1 MTRSLI
7 LGAAYF
13 LIVFAVA
20 FALGTLRVTLIE
32 PTIGTLWAT
41 LAELPFTLAASWAI
55 CAWLCRRWPMS
66 SLAQV
71 ASMGACAF
79 VLLMGA
85 EAAGGILI
93 FGRTLGEHFGLFA
106 TGAGALGLS
115 GQIAFGVFPIVQ
127 YFLSKPVVA
136 TDKGLQ
142 S

>member
-20 FALGTLRVTLIE
+20 FALGALRVTFIE
-32 PTIGTLWAT
+32 PTVGTLWAT

-55 CAWLCRRWPMS
+55 CAWLCHRWRMS
-66 SLAQV
+66 SLTQA
-71 ASMGACAF
+71 ASMGASAF

-93 FGRTLGEHFGLFA
+93 FGRTLGEHFGLFG
-106 TGAGALGLS
+106 TVAGALGLF
-115 GQIAFGVFPIVQ
+115 GQIVFGII
-127 YFLSKPVVA
+127 PVVQHVLSQA
-136 TDKGLQ
+136 APALDTCGR